1 MITKVQMINCQS
13 IKNCMF
19 DLATDKLNVIIA
31 DNGTGKS
38 VLFKMLKI
46 ATNPNYYSR
55 AERKD
60 LIRRHTEC
68 ALLYLLMDDGSLSC
82 TAVYPTY
89 TLYSYQRAGE
99 TTVQQSYEPD
109 PEMLQ
114 KAGLLIDD
122 SGEPFVANIVDSDQD
137 LLLVNSKQKYN
148 SNLIKMLVEHPVL
161 EGMREKTHENIVRI
175 GNPLSSLTTRCSAL
189 EKAINESSYFD
200 VAMRELELQTVSSG
214 KELMYDAINIYEY
227 LSSLENILID
237 TTDYEFIDKAITL
250 IELMESLDLNQL
262 VPSKKPINIA
272 KEIDLLETTESIDLQ
287 ALSIDSEPI
296 DVSKELA
303 LLEQLETLKLSPL
316 QVGKKPRELDKALD
330 LLEKIEKLDISK
342 LYLEPEPP
350 DLEEAFMIL
359 KSAFEI
365 SNALTL
371 CQSLLLTV
379 QDIEKNL
386 HEVEAELLRSGR
398 MVECAIHGKVIY
410 NGKECIPYSI

>member
-175 GNPLSSLTTRCSAL
+175 GNPLSSLTTRCAAL

-200 VAMRELELQTVSSG
+200 VAMREIELQTVSAG

-227 LSSLENILID
+227 LSSIENILID
-237 TTDYEFIDKAITL
+237 TTDYELLDKAITV
-250 IELMESLDLNQL
+250 IELVESLDLNQL
-262 VPSKKPINIA
+262 VPLDKPIDVT
-272 KEIDLLETTESIDLQ
+272 KEIELLEIAESLDLQ
-287 ALSIDSEPI
+287 ALSIGNEPVN
-296 DVSKELA
+296 VSKELTLLELLEVLDLSYLQISEKPYDLDQA
-303 LLEQLETLKLSPL
+303 FSLLEKLEQLD
-316 QVGKKPRELDKALD
+316 V
-330 LLEKIEKLDISK
+330 SK
-342 LYLEPEPP
+342 LHLEPEPP
-350 DLEEAFMIL
+350 DLESAFALL
-359 KSAFEI
+359 KSAFSI
-365 SNALTL
+365 SSALVL

-386 HEVEAELLRSGR
+386 HEVEAELLRSGK

-410 NGKECIPYSI
+410 NGKECIPYSV